1 MKLLR
6 FLVFVLLMLFSVV
19 VLGPVPD
26 NYTLE
31 CISQPTT
38 VIDLSPTLK
47 QKPVIGASAAILY
60 EPKSKTILFSKK
72 AETER
77 APAST
82 TKIMTAILTL
92 ERCALDEVVTISRK
106 ASRVG
111 GSQVGLKEGE
121 KHSVEELLWSL
132 LLVSGNDAAIAL
144 AEHIAGSVEKF
155 AIYMNTRARELG
167 CQNTNF
173 VNPHG
178 LSAPGHYSS
187 VYDLALITAHALQYP
202 FFQEMV
208 SAKEKEIPWSQ
219 SWDRY
224 LKNTNKLLWIL
235 EGADGVKT
243 GTTNLAGA
251 CLVSSAS
258 KDGRQL
264 IAVVLNSRDRWVESA
279 RLLKWGFDN
288 FACQLVIG
296 KTETIPDVYVNNG
309 KYFAVGNTNKDIYV
323 TIPKG
328 VQPIIKFHPYELHA
342 PVLKEQIIGV
352 LEVGPIL
359 GQTSK
364 QPVYSSSK
372 VGKKNFFRK

>member
-19 VLGPVPD
+19 VFGPVPD

-38 VIDLSPTLK
+38 VIDLTPTLK

-60 EPKSKTILFSKK
+60 ESKSKTILFSKK

-92 ERCALDEVVTISRK
+92 ERCALDEVVTISRN

-144 AEHIAGSVEKF
+144 AEHVAGSVEKF

-187 VYDLALITAHALQYP
+187 VYDLALMTAHALQYP

-208 SAKEKEIPWSQ
+208 SVKEKEIPWSQ

-296 KTETIPDVYVNNG
+296 KTETIPDVYVYNG

-323 TIPKG
+323 TILKG
-328 VQPIIKFHPYELHA
+328 VQPIIKFHPYKLQA

-364 QPVYSSSK
+364 QPVYSLSK